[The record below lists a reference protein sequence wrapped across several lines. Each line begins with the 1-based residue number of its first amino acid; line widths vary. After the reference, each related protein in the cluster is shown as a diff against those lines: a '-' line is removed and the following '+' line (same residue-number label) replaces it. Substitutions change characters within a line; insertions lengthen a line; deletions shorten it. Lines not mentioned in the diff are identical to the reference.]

1 MATDLRVLI
10 AGSGLAGLMFGI
22 MLEKAGIEYLILER
36 SAHHRPLGS
45 AIQLNGTVLRL
56 FEQLGMIDEINAISK
71 SSGRLHV
78 VNEYASTQGYVDFE
92 HFHERYGY
100 HSKVFARPDLH
111 HLLVSKIP
119 PERLIMG
126 KRILSTQQNDLGVM
140 VRCQDG
146 TSYHADI
153 LVGADG
159 AYSSVRAAIFKE
171 LKDKSVLPRSDSEPM
186 RFDQHCVVGV
196 TEPLDPEE
204 FPVLKQQFCEIHAIL
219 GKKSPYSIYLV
230 PVPGDRFAWSIGG
243 RLPQNEIEAQGQN
256 HSYAEW
262 KPENAEDICNM
273 VRDFSLPEL
282 SLGRNPLH
290 IHSAAT
296 LPDPHTT
303 FELAQHHQGPS
314 RSNDNES
321 ICSRS
326 TGSELASDPM
336 SDPSSTMSHP
346 TRLHTAR
353 ASTNHLPHD
362 QRSIVDPD
370 MLNDPD
376 IPHKSK
382 YRPPARPGT
391 VGRLIDATPVEL
403 ISKVMLEEKF
413 FKSWHSGRSVLIGDA
428 CHKLLPFAGQGAI
441 QAFLDGISLANK
453 LYDLRS
459 TSTEDIK
466 AAFKAY
472 TDERAPIA
480 KTSISGSRSLSKLL
494 HKQGMFSDLIRKV
507 TFNHVPTWMLNYTS
521 DKMHT
526 HRPQLNFLPI
536 VPDRGTAKAQI
547 QHYSPRYLSERAQG
561 IVPRPLQSYSTSDHQ
576 QFQKQHQEWQQQQQ
590 PKRHSLLVGEQLK
603 RRSLVEEHR
612 GRRRSHDDRRT
623 SPSPERHRLRPR
635 LIRHATGPSSD
646 AGGPPSPPPPSYASL
661 SATAQFY
668 QDLTHLPTGSLPR
681 PLGSTAQRSP
691 PTTMVTS
698 HPIILPKCPPRSASL
713 PPKVSTAPLHIV
725 PRSSRSNTLSSRC
738 SREHAEEQQ
747 QQMQQIQRIRWSQ
760 ELEECLEVLPVIE
773 SDEDEGEGRSGY
785 GRPNG
790 ADMDNIHH
798 NRSTTKAREIDEEEY
813 EFDYDNSLYVDGF
826 DMPAEEITATL
837 SQRDHKLVTK
847 DNTIF
852 AFPAPPP
859 SVCTSGML
867 SVATSPLPSLST
879 TPLPSIPSDDEDED
893 EPSERGVDDAYMLS
907 QHDTKHQHSARPHAN
922 GGMLTPP
929 STEEI
934 VTSTRLHHH
943 HRPRTHATADPSH
956 LPEMSAA
963 EHQHLLQ
970 LSQQINQVHYPH
982 QHNHHGQGH
991 AHPGHFGQH
1000 HHAQH
1005 HPHYAHPAQSYHQN
1019 AARSLPPGGT
1029 RPPRDPQ
1036 HRPATPLPG
1045 MTNSSQSPL
1054 SSASSRMIVNGRV
1067 VTKAHS
1073 SASLRPI
1080 DEARPLY
1087 QNTHQNSPLGSRLPP
1102 PRINTSQDL
1111 SSSPSSFSCP
1121 ASPTTTTAPYTS
1133 HHQHLHQHD
1142 HARHADL
1149 EASLASMRMGENLPA
1164 DYPLMGQEKKGKGQ
1178 ARHHRHPSKASN
1190 NTSSSA
1196 STSTSPSSS
1205 SLHLALSTAS
1215 VV

>member
-1 MATDLRVLI
+1 MAADLRVLI
-10 AGSGLAGLMFGI
+10 AGSGLAGLMLGI

-78 VNEYASTQGYVDFE
+78 VNEYAATQGYVDFE

-100 HSKVFARPDLH
+100 YSKVFARPDLH

-171 LKDKSVLPRSDSEPM
+171 LKDKAALPRSDSEPM

-230 PVPGDRFAWSIGG
+230 PVPGNRFAWSIGG
-243 RLPQNEIEAQGQN
+243 KLPQNEVEAQGQN

-273 VRDFSLPEL
+273 VRDFALPQL
-282 SLGRNPLH
+282 SLGRSPMH
-290 IHSAAT
+290 IHSASS
-296 LPDPHTT
+296 LPDPHTVY
-303 FELAQHHQGPS
+303 ELAQHHQGLNKQ
-314 RSNDNES
+314 NDNES

-336 SDPSSTMSHP
+336 SDPSSTVSHP
-346 TRLHTAR
+346 IHLHP
-353 ASTNHLPHD
+353 ASASASHLPHD
-362 QRSIVDPD
+362 QRSIVDPE

-376 IPHKSK
+376 IPHKNK

-391 VGRLIDATPVEL
+391 VGRLLDATPVEL

-413 FKSWHSGRSVLIGDA
+413 FKSWYSGRSVLIGDA

-459 TSTEDIK
+459 TSMEDIT

-472 TDERAPIA
+472 TDERVPIA
-480 KTSISGSRSLSKLL
+480 KTSISGSRSLGKLL
-494 HKQGMFSDLIRKV
+494 HKQGLFSDLIRKV
-507 TFNHVPTWMLNYTS
+507 TFNHVPTWMLHYTS

-526 HRPQLNFLPI
+526 HRPQLNYLPI
-536 VPDRGTAKAQI
+536 VPDRGTAKAQV

-561 IVPRPLQSYSTSDHQ
+561 IVPRPLISYSAAEHQ

-590 PKRHSLLVGEQLK
+590 SKRRSLLVGDQRK

-612 GRRRSHDDRRT
+612 GRRSHDEKRS
-623 SPSPERHRLRPR
+623 SPSPERQRFQPHLVRRMTEP
-635 LIRHATGPSSD
+635 GSE
-646 AGGPPSPPPPSYASL
+646 AGAPPSPPPPSYTSL

-668 QDLTHLPTGSLPR
+668 QDLMQVPADSLPR

-691 PTTMVTS
+691 PTTQVTS
-698 HPIILPKCPPRSASL
+698 HPIIVPQCPPRSASL

-738 SREHAEEQQ
+738 SHEPVEEQQ
-747 QQMQQIQRIRWSQ
+747 PGQRIRWSQ
-760 ELEECLEVLPVIE
+760 DLEERLEVLPVIE
-773 SDEDEGEGRSGY
+773 SDEDEESRSGY
-785 GRPNG
+785 SYGNG
-790 ADMDNIHH
+790 ADADDIAPLGMAM
-798 NRSTTKAREIDEEEY
+798 KGKEIEEDEFDY
-813 EFDYDNSLYVDGF
+813 DYDNSLYVDGF
-826 DMPAEEITATL
+826 DMPADQISATL
-837 SQRDHKLVTK
+837 SQGDHSLVTK

-859 SVCTSGML
+859 SVCTSGMV

-893 EPSERGVDDAYMLS
+893 EPLGSGVDDSYILPN
-907 QHDTKHQHSARPHAN
+907 HGKKHLGSGSLHTN
-922 GGMLTPP
+922 DGMLTPP

-934 VTSTRLHHH
+934 VTSARLHHH
-943 HRPRTHATADPSH
+943 MQHHRPRMHATADPSH

-970 LSQQINQVHYPH
+970 LSQHISQMH
-982 QHNHHGQGH
+982 QHQHHQHGH
-991 AHPGHFGQH
+991 GHGHGNGHHGHFGQH

-1005 HPHYAHPAQSYHQN
+1005 HPHYVHPGQSNHQN
-1019 AARSLPPGGT
+1019 ASRLMPPGGI
-1029 RPPRDPQ
+1029 RPPRDPH

-1045 MTNSSQSPL
+1045 TANFSSP
-1054 SSASSRMIVNGRV
+1054 SSRVNVDGRV

-1080 DEARPLY
+1080 EEKRA
-1087 QNTHQNSPLGSRLPP
+1087 HQHQHSPLGSRVSP
-1102 PRINTSQDL
+1102 PRANTTHDFST
-1111 SSSPSSFSCP
+1111 SPSSFSCP
-1121 ASPTTTTAPYTS
+1121 ASPTIAPAPYPSLHS
-1133 HHQHLHQHD
+1133 HTRHD
-1142 HARHADL
+1142 DLEDSVASMRIGESLSTNYPVMAHDRKSKGHARHQQ
-1149 EASLASMRMGENLPA
+1149 R
-1164 DYPLMGQEKKGKGQ
+1164 
-1178 ARHHRHPSKASN
+1178 PSVTSN
-1190 NTSSSA
+1190 STSASA

-1205 SLHLALSTAS
+1205 SLHLTLTTAAA
-1215 VV
+1215 V